1 MAGKTLGFDIACH
14 PKWGQ
19 FLLGEAD
26 GINSPWG
33 GERQAVCW
41 EFAWKS
47 QVIKQPNENRIS
59 SFSLCNFHIFM
70 GMCLLYKAVL

>member
-1 MAGKTLGFDIACH
+1 MAGKTLGFNIACH
-14 PKWGQ
+14 PKRGQ

-26 GINSPWG
+26 GINSSWG

-59 SFSLCNFHIFM
+59 
-70 GMCLLYKAVL
+70 